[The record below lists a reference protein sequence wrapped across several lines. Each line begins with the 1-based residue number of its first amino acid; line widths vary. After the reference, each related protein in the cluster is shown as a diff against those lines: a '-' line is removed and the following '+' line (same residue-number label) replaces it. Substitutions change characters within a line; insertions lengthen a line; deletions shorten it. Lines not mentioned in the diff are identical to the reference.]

1 LAALRL
7 FARKAPK
14 RREQGFFGGMPGPG
28 HHRDT
33 ASTAEEAPKDA
44 SFACFLTVVL
54 LAVGQ
59 FVQLLAAPLP

>member
-1 LAALRL
+1 
-7 FARKAPK
+7 
-14 RREQGFFGGMPGPG
+14 MPGPG

-54 LAVGQ
+54 LAAGQ